1 MTPPKAE
8 MAFTQ
13 LMGDDV
19 EPRKDTFRRTPS
31 FAEPRYL
38 IGGRKMD
45 NEDKKNEEAANSK
58 IASARRRKRAETAVA
73 GIVPGLIDREVT
85 DEVQTAFLSYSMS
98 VIVSRAIPDVRDG
111 LKPVQRRIIFGM
123 NEEGMRAG
131 QTL

>member
-1 MTPPKAE
+1 MTGFPK
-8 MAFTQ
+8 
-13 LMGDDV
+13 
-19 EPRKDTFRRTPS
+19 
-31 FAEPRYL
+31 
-38 IGGRKMD
+38 
-45 NEDKKNEEAANSK
+45 KKEK
-58 IASARRRKRAETAVA
+58 QQETAATA

-85 DEVQTAFLSYSMS
+85 NEVQTAFLSYSMS